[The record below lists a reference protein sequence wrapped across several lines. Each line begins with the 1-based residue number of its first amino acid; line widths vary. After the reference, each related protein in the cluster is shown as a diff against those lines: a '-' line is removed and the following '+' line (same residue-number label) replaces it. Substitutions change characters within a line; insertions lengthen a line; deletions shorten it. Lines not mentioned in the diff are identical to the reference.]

1 MENSYQ
7 DDVAQWVGEYG
18 LDLKRYFSS
27 RVNLSD
33 VDDLVQ
39 EVFTQLYIR
48 ITKYGGGI
56 KNPKIYIYA
65 MAKNLLISHGRYQ
78 KSRCGGLHDSIDYKA
93 DIPYMISPERT
104 VMGMQAYTRVLEAI
118 LGLPPRAG
126 AAFRFH
132 RFEGMTYQAIAEQM
146 GISKESVKELI
157 QRALAKVRRVA
168 EEAP

>member
-18 LDLKRYFSS
+18 LGLKRYFSS

-48 ITKYGGGI
+48 ITKHGGDI
-56 KNPKIYIYA
+56 ENPKIYIYA
-65 MAKNLLISHGRYQ
+65 IAKNLLISHGRHQ
-78 KSRCGGLHDSIDYKA
+78 KSRCGGLHDSIDCKA
-93 DIPYMISPERT
+93 DIPYMISPERA
-104 VMGMQAYTRVLEAI
+104 VMGIQAYTRVREAI
-118 LGLPPRAG
+118 LRLPPRAG

-157 QRALAKVRRVA
+157 QRALVKIRQVE
-168 EEAP
+168 EEAS